1 MSLNEA
7 IFLKIQALT
16 GIPIIDQAVLFL
28 AEALV
33 LLVPLSLIYLWFS
46 GREGRENAA
55 FTVGTTVLG
64 IGAAYAMGLLY
75 FHENPSATYET
86 LVTHHPE
93 NSFPS
98 QHTAALFSAG
108 LPLILRKRKAFG
120 YLLTFSAVITGFA
133 RVYVGEHWPVD
144 ILGAFIASGIGLTV
158 AYFSWAPLEPVWRP
172 LLDIYEAVEYRV
184 GKRLEEF
191 IR

>member
-1 MSLNEA
+1 MPLNEA

-16 GIPIIDQAVLFL
+16 GIPIIDQLMLFL

-33 LLVPLSLIYLWFS
+33 LLVPLSLFYLWFS
-46 GREGRENAA
+46 GREGREDAA
-55 FTVGTTVLG
+55 FAFGTTVLG

-120 YLLTFSAVITGFA
+120 YLLTLAAVITGFA

-144 ILGAFIASGIGLTV
+144 ILGAFIASSIGLAV
-158 AYFSWAPLEPVWRP
+158 AYLSWSPLEPVWRP
-172 LLDIYEAVEYRV
+172 LLDFYDDVEEKVQDRV
-184 GKRLEEF
+184 QSF
-191 IR
+191 